1 MVGTPAASAVF
12 DFENILP
19 QLDFLPIAARRALDH
34 AGLRL
39 SLEAWRSLGLDD
51 RCQLVVAG
59 AHDVVD
65 SGSVAGVVRRA
76 SPPAQRIEV
85 VGDPDPLAPPDGLM
99 RLLEP
104 VPLDARQWARLR
116 ALDRYALAHV
126 HRRSIA
132 RNDPSLIQ
140 AAYEDIV
147 MGHLRS
153 LRPPPGE
160 AGGRSM
166 GSTTPPP
173 DLPPPPGLPRPDGAP
188 SLPRSS
194 RYDVTPTP
202 GFAAELPVRNV
213 EIPAAPR
220 AYDARG
226 YDGVTSPR
234 GHDLGGA
241 SRGHEP
247 PSSSRSYDASAG
259 SPYER
264 DVPLQSRN
272 HDAAGR
278 VAATAPSFRR
288 PQELPPAAFDAPPRP
303 FDAPL
308 GARGHDVTP
317 SSRSFGGASSRGHDG
332 PPPVRAHET
341 LPAAHLAPE
350 IHVEELIAEEEEH
363 FHDPIPELTPPRQD
377 LLASHPSSHLSSQG
391 SSHLSSHLT
400 GSGDARMVDVG
411 EKPVTARRAVAAATV
426 NMRRETFRR
435 LAQHDTPK
443 GDVLAAA
450 RIAGIQAAKRT
461 SELIPL
467 CHGIALTRVEVHIDL
482 DDVASAVHIQATAEA
497 QDRTG
502 VEMEAMVAVSV
513 AGLTIYDML
522 KGIDRDM
529 SLTDVKLL
537 EKSGGRTGHY
547 QRREA

>member
-51 RCQLVVAG
+51 RCQLVIAG
-59 AHDVVD
+59 ASDVVD
-65 SGSVAGVVRRA
+65 SSAVAGVVRRA

-85 VGDPDPLAPPDGLM
+85 VGDPDPLAPPDGLL

-132 RNDPSLIQ
+132 RNDPTLIQ

-173 DLPPPPGLPRPDGAP
+173 EVPPPPPIPRGGRFDAP
-188 SLPRSS
+188 RVPAFDADLAPQGFDEPASS
-194 RYDVTPTP
+194 RPSQRKLD
-202 GFAAELPVRNV
+202 AAPVR
-213 EIPAAPR
+213 EAA
-220 AYDARG
+220 
-226 YDGVTSPR
+226 T
-234 GHDLGGA
+234 
-241 SRGHEP
+241 
-247 PSSSRSYDASAG
+247 SSSRRQG
-259 SPYER
+259 
-264 DVPLQSRN
+264 V
-272 HDAAGR
+272 GR
-278 VAATAPSFRR
+278 IQATAPSFRR
-288 PQELPPAAFDAPPRP
+288 PQAQEVVAAPQERLYDTPPAGRAAERGTDAPAARAYGASRSP
-303 FDAPL
+303 
-308 GARGHDVTP
+308 ARGQEAPMRHAT
-317 SSRSFGGASSRGHDG
+317 
-332 PPPVRAHET
+332 PPPPPPSEPPHI
-341 LPAAHLAPE
+341 E
-350 IHVEELIAEEEEH
+350 ISGGDELIAEGEH
-363 FHDPIPELTPPRQD
+363 DLFAHLAGDDEAVLSPPIPELTPPRLD
-377 LLASHPSSHLSSQG
+377 I
-391 SSHLSSHLT
+391 LSSHLT
-400 GSGDARMVDVG
+400 ESGDARMVDVG
-411 EKPVTARRAVAAATV
+411 EKDITSRRAVACGTV
-426 NMRRETFRR
+426 TMRRETFRR
-435 LAQHDTPK
+435 LAQNDTPK
-443 GDVLAAA
+443 GDVLAVA
-450 RIAGIQAAKRT
+450 RIAGIMAAKRT

-467 CHGIALTRVEVHIDL
+467 CHGIAVTRVEVQIDL
-482 DDVASAVHIQATAEA
+482 DGPASAVQITATAEA
-497 QDRTG
+497 VDRTG
-502 VEMEAMVAVSV
+502 VEMEAMVAASI

-529 SLTDVKLL
+529 CLAEVKLL

-547 QRREA
+547 VRRDA